1 MLVVRCLVTF
11 VKWRELDHCFI
22 HSVKVYWKHCVFETV
37 LQKRN
42 TAKYSREML
51 SLNQHKV
58 EMLVDEGYSV
68 FVTGKGGSGKSF
80 FLRNI
85 IEKLRRSGDH
95 CFVTAPT
102 GIAATN
108 YYYYL
113 LKS

>member
-1 MLVVRCLVTF
+1 
-11 VKWRELDHCFI
+11 
-22 HSVKVYWKHCVFETV
+22 
-37 LQKRN
+37 
-42 TAKYSREML
+42 ML

-95 CFVTAPT
+95 CFVKRLLGLRPQISVDRRFIHSL
-102 GIAATN
+102 GSGLVQSQLTN
-108 YYYYL
+108 
-113 LKS
+113 

>member
-1 MLVVRCLVTF
+1 M
-11 VKWRELDHCFI
+11 
-22 HSVKVYWKHCVFETV
+22 KVYWKHCVFETV

-85 IEKLRRSGDH
+85 IEKLRRIFTS
-95 CFVTAPT
+95 
-102 GIAATN
+102 
-108 YYYYL
+108 
-113 LKS
+113 

>member
-1 MLVVRCLVTF
+1 
-11 VKWRELDHCFI
+11 
-22 HSVKVYWKHCVFETV
+22 
-37 LQKRN
+37 
-42 TAKYSREML
+42 ML

-108 YYYYL
+108 IGGSTVHSFAGIGTGS
-113 LKS
+113 KSAHELF